1 MTKTIVL
8 DRRREHHRSSCGAT
22 ATLAFALASVALLF
36 PSSLRA
42 QSITNNFN
50 YTWINLVSSDA
61 TTLTSLLSDAGKI
74 YSGITTVEQIAQVI
88 GLLPSPPTAADVLEE
103 MGLIANYQDTQ
114 NKEIYMQTWYG
125 NLQSALNIL
134 KEDVLAEGGT
144 SLPFTTV
151 SGAISLQVD
160 AGNAL
165 QNLLAPDSGCLN
177 SPLFSTLAIN
187 GPGNAQAQYDWRI
200 GMLPAIASVAG
211 WVTVQVATV
220 PNVYSNSAFIAEL
233 ESIKSCLIQHQNQ
246 IQPPKP
252 SNFCQ
257 IPIRGC
263 QEMFCQDWRNPL
275 WPTTPSTYAAPLCGQ
290 YPSTYASVAQYENLA
305 AAGTAKIDHDD
316 LPILF
321 PLQQTIDTVNLLIAS
336 RPDLTATSGKIP
348 FGANPTLC
356 LANNMTLQS
365 CSTGSG
371 VTWTYNRG
379 TGRIANVGSG
389 QCLASAVPS
398 TYNSTSLLM
407 TPCTTTNNSSDDS
420 QIWNWNT
427 STSKIKNRLGLTVT
441 VMDAS
446 PVVGSVVSPAV
457 GSVVSSQYESSW
469 LLNGQVW
476 TDGTS
481 ATCSGAICPAPGI
494 AAWNQGTLASPFSE
508 GYDERFPMDFNIF
521 TYLQA
526 TGLLDVGGPVA
537 ANGVPFNASGSFV
550 PGYTYTVGGIS
561 ATGFSINY
569 PALQPVAIVDGAGLG
584 ALSLSNGTIYNDV
597 YYGPNATLS
606 IGSSVN
612 YIVGGSSAKEASS
625 PINFEMAFVKLQQ
638 ASQVLGNYATTGTNS
653 VSNNTMTLTST
664 NPNAQMQV
672 FEVFGGDPLLQASN
686 NLTKIQFSGIPANAT
701 VLVNVY
707 GDALYFNWGG
717 FAGLPSGNRIIWNF
731 PQATQIV
738 INGEGFVGSILAP
751 YADVQQNEGF
761 VTGTVA
767 AYSLEALW
775 AEYHYSQFHD
785 NYLIPT
791 D

>member
-1 MTKTIVL
+1 
-8 DRRREHHRSSCGAT
+8 
-22 ATLAFALASVALLF
+22 
-36 PSSLRA
+36 
-42 QSITNNFN
+42 
-50 YTWINLVSSDA
+50 
-61 TTLTSLLSDAGKI
+61 
-74 YSGITTVEQIAQVI
+74 
-88 GLLPSPPTAADVLEE
+88 
-103 MGLIANYQDTQ
+103 
-114 NKEIYMQTWYG
+114 
-125 NLQSALNIL
+125 
-134 KEDVLAEGGT
+134 
-144 SLPFTTV
+144 
-151 SGAISLQVD
+151 
-160 AGNAL
+160 
-165 QNLLAPDSGCLN
+165 
-177 SPLFSTLAIN
+177 
-187 GPGNAQAQYDWRI
+187 
-200 GMLPAIASVAG
+200 
-211 WVTVQVATV
+211 
-220 PNVYSNSAFIAEL
+220 
-233 ESIKSCLIQHQNQ
+233 
-246 IQPPKP
+246 
-252 SNFCQ
+252 
-257 IPIRGC
+257 
-263 QEMFCQDWRNPL
+263 
-275 WPTTPSTYAAPLCGQ
+275 
-290 YPSTYASVAQYENLA
+290 
-305 AAGTAKIDHDD
+305 
-316 LPILF
+316 
-321 PLQQTIDTVNLLIAS
+321 
-336 RPDLTATSGKIP
+336 
-348 FGANPTLC
+348 
-356 LANNMTLQS
+356 
-365 CSTGSG
+365 
-371 VTWTYNRG
+371 
-379 TGRIANVGSG
+379 
-389 QCLASAVPS
+389 
-398 TYNSTSLLM
+398 
-407 TPCTTTNNSSDDS
+407 
-420 QIWNWNT
+420 
-427 STSKIKNRLGLTVT
+427 
-441 VMDAS
+441 
-446 PVVGSVVSPAV
+446 
-457 GSVVSSQYESSW
+457 
-469 LLNGQVW
+469 
-476 TDGTS
+476 
-481 ATCSGAICPAPGI
+481 
-494 AAWNQGTLASPFSE
+494 
-508 GYDERFPMDFNIF
+508 MDFNIF